1 MFLPEN
7 RKINRTNLISV
18 DQSKYWGQ
26 KEVLQWPAASVGEKI
41 IKLVRQIRRAN
52 LLFALISFNR
62 KASVVIILK
71 NNFH

>member
-1 MFLPEN
+1 M
-7 RKINRTNLISV
+7 

-26 KEVLQWPAASVGEKI
+26 KEVLLWPESSVGEKI
-41 IKLVRQIRRAN
+41 IKLVRQIRCAN

-62 KASVVIILK
+62 KASVVKILK

>member
-1 MFLPEN
+1 M
-7 RKINRTNLISV
+7 

-26 KEVLQWPAASVGEKI
+26 KEVLLWPESSVGEKI
-41 IKLVRQIRRAN
+41 IKLVRQIRCAN

-62 KASVVIILK
+62 KASVVEILK

>member
-1 MFLPEN
+1 
-7 RKINRTNLISV
+7 V

-26 KEVLQWPAASVGEKI
+26 KEVLRWPETSVGEKI
-41 IKLVRQIRRAN
+41 IKLVRQIRCAN

-62 KASVVIILK
+62 KASVVKILK